1 MDLDRCLGCGVCISN
16 CPTESISLFKKT
28 TEVRPSQPREDLY
41 EIIMAE
47 PPVPKFIVSK
57 CLTVTIFFLFIVIL
71 AFSCAPKRQVIDA
84 QLEGERFGYL
94 QDGKTNRPEII
105 DRWGNPHHSYE
116 NGRIIIY
123 SWFDEESGDYVA
135 YDIVLICN
143 ENDILERHSVVR
155 VR

>member
-1 MDLDRCLGCGVCISN
+1 M
-16 CPTESISLFKKT
+16 
-28 TEVRPSQPREDLY
+28 
-41 EIIMAE
+41 
-47 PPVPKFIVSK
+47 PKFIEIK

-71 AFSCAPKRQVIDA
+71 AFSCAPKRQVIDP

-94 QDGKTNRPEII
+94 QDGKINRQEII
-105 DRWGNPHHSYE
+105 DRLGNPHHSYE

-123 SWFDEESGDYVA
+123 SWIDMKSDGYVT
-135 YDIVLICN
+135 YDIVLIFN